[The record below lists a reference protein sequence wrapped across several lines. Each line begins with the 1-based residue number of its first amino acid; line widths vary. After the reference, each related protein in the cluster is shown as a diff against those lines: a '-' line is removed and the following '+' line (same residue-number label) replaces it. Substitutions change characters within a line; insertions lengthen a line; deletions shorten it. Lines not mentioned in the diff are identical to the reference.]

1 MERDWANLAAFES
14 LCDGVYGGLH
24 IAPFGPLKPA
34 QEAVVIGMGK
44 YDFKKVAAN
53 HCTGIP
59 AVKKMIWGTRL
70 SKEQAGSA
78 PRVT

>member
-1 MERDWANLAAFES
+1 VERNWANLAVFES
-14 LCDGVYGGLH
+14 LCDGVKGGQD

-59 AVKKMIWGTRL
+59 TVKKI
-70 SKEQAGSA
+70 E
-78 PRVT
+78 